1 MIYTCFSYNHDL
13 KGEKNLEI
21 DKYNKLLILKGYFK
35 SKTTQEKRNKANS
48 TIKSLFEE
56 KLKEIELIN
65 GNIDYIL
72 VLPGHRI
79 GYSTFQYSI
88 NKFYE
93 NDIEQQQP
101 QQQQQLPEIPNQQEI
116 KKKLLY
122 VKRIKQTEQQKK
134 EGFRSK
140 LSDKEEIK
148 SVLLP
153 MELNNKFNLEG
164 KSILLLDDATT
175 TGRTLKT
182 YEKNLKKLC
191 NNNNINIKIIK
202 LAIAKTI

>member
-1 MIYTCFSYNHDL
+1 MIYTCFSYNHNS
-13 KGEKNLEI
+13 KGKENPEI
-21 DKYNKLLILKGYFK
+21 DNYNKLLILKGY
-35 SKTTQEKRNKANS
+35 SSIKTTIEKRNKAIS
-48 TIKSLFEE
+48 TIKSLFED
-56 KLKEIELIN
+56 KLKEIESIN

-88 NKFYE
+88 NKFYQ
-93 NDIEQQQP
+93 NDIE
-101 QQQQQLPEIPNQQEI
+101 QQEI

-153 MELNNKFNLEG
+153 IELNNKFNLEG

-175 TGRTLKT
+175 TGRTLKI

-202 LAIAKTI
+202 FAITKTI

>member
-1 MIYTCFSYNHDL
+1 MIYTCFSYNHNL
-13 KGEKNLEI
+13 KGKKNPEI
-21 DKYNKLLILKGYFK
+21 DNYNKLLILKGYRKIK
-35 SKTTQEKRNKANS
+35 STQEKRNKAII

-56 KLKEIELIN
+56 KLKEIQLIN

-79 GYSTFQYSI
+79 GYSSFQYSI
-88 NKFYE
+88 NKFYQ
-93 NDIEQQQP
+93 NDIE
-101 QQQQQLPEIPNQQEI
+101 QEI

-122 VKRIKQTEQQKK
+122 VKRIKQTEQQNK

-140 LSDKEEIK
+140 LSDKEEIG

-164 KSILLLDDATT
+164 KSIILLDDATT
-175 TGRTLKT
+175 TGRTLKI
-182 YEKNLKKLC
+182 YEKYLKKLS
-191 NNNNINIKIIK
+191 NNNIKIIK
-202 LAIAKTI
+202 LAITKTI